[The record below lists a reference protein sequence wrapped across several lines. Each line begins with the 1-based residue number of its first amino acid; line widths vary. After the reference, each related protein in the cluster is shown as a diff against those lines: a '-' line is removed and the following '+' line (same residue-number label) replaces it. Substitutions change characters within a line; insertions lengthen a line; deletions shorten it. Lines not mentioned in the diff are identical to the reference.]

1 MSLAAIF
8 AAAKFWHWW
17 IAGVLLLIVEL
28 TAPGAFFL
36 WMGISAFVTGL
47 VLLVLPSMG
56 WQYQFLV
63 FALFTVVSIIAWR
76 RYLKSKPITTDR
88 PGLNRRGEQYIG
100 REFTVT
106 HAIVNGVGK
115 VRISDTSWKIEG
127 EDMPE
132 GTKIKVTGTH
142 GTVLK
147 VEKAG

>member
-1 MSLAAIF
+1 MSFAAIF

-17 IAGVLLLIVEL
+17 IAGVLLMIIEL

-36 WMGISAFVTGL
+36 WMGISAFVTGF

-63 FALFTVVSIIAWR
+63 FALFTVVSIIAWK

-100 REFTVT
+100 REFTVSE
-106 HAIVNGVGK
+106 AIVNGVGK

-127 EDMPE
+127 KDMPK

-147 VEKAG
+147 VERTL

>member
-1 MSLAAIF
+1 MSLAAYF

-17 IAGVLLLIVEL
+17 VAGVVLLIVEVS
-28 TAPGAFFL
+28 APGAFFL
-36 WMGISAFVTGL
+36 WLGISAFVTGL
-47 VLLVLPSMG
+47 ILLVLPSMG

-63 FALFTVVSIIAWR
+63 FALFTVISIVAWR

-100 REFTVT
+100 RKFTIT
-106 HAIVNGVGK
+106 EPIVNGVGK
-115 VRISDTSWKIEG
+115 VHISDTGWKIEG

-132 GTKIKVTGTH
+132 GAKIKVTGTH

-147 VEKAG
+147 VERVN